1 MPSPAVIDTDTT
13 VGKLKFTRMYKQLFA
28 TLLLCAAVL
37 TSCTWKETKTAMKHG
52 EKLKSSI
59 ENFEDNR
66 VKLSEKLVSG
76 LEEAE
81 EALSAENPD
90 LPEVSRDFEKE
101 WTSIQRRYKKLKND
115 FERVGKSSND
125 YFEKLDELS
134 GSISKESL
142 RAEEL
147 AKNDALRNKWQKTY
161 NEAEI
166 NVNKVTEVIEAGH
179 DFHMVLVASSIR
191 QKLEQ
196 NVEELNVMSKQAKEL
211 LADLEGFTQAGRELV
226 DG

>member
-1 MPSPAVIDTDTT
+1 
-13 VGKLKFTRMYKQLFA
+13 MYKNALLLLFA
-28 TLLLCAAVL
+28 SVL
-37 TSCTWKETKTAMKHG
+37 TLSACKWKETKTAMAHG

-59 ENFEDNR
+59 EKFENNR
-66 VKLSEKLVSG
+66 VKLSANLVSG
-76 LEEAE
+76 LEDAE
-81 EALSAENPD
+81 KALSAENPD
-90 LPEVSRDFEKE
+90 LPTVSRDFEKE
-101 WTSIQRRYKKLKND
+101 WTNIQNRYNKLKKD
-115 FERVGKSSND
+115 FERVGKSSKD
-125 YFEKLDELS
+125 YFAKLDELS

-142 RAEEL
+142 RNEEL
-147 AKNDALRNKWQKTY
+147 RKNAQLQQKWQKTY
-161 NEAEI
+161 DEASV

-226 DG
+226 EG